1 MHMKRYL
8 LIAAS
13 ALALAACGQQATT
26 ETAETAATEQP
37 PAMQQAAMSAA
48 DFVQTVAASDAFEIQ
63 SSELA
68 AQRAARQ
75 DVKDLAAMMVT
86 AHRQTTQE
94 LTQLTTA
101 NSMPAPT
108 PQLNA
113 TQQTSLD
120 NLRNQTGEAFDD
132 AYLDAQ
138 VAAHQNAVRT
148 FEQYASAG
156 EAGPL
161 RDWAQSTLPNL
172 RQHLASAQ
180 GLENAT

>member
-1 MHMKRYL
+1 MKRHF

-26 ETAETAATEQP
+26 ETADTSETEQP
-37 PAMQQAAMSAA
+37 AATQQAAMSASE
-48 DFVQTVAASDAFEIQ
+48 FIQTVAASDAFEIQ

-68 AQRAARQ
+68 AQRGARQ
-75 DVKDLAAMMVT
+75 DVKDFAAQMVT

-94 LTQLTTA
+94 LTQLA
-101 NSMPAPT
+101 SSNNMPAPA

-113 TQQTSLD
+113 TQQASLD
-120 NLRNQTGEAFDD
+120 NLRNQNGEAFDD

-138 VAAHQNAVRT
+138 VAAHENAVRT
-148 FEQYASAG
+148 FEQYASGG

-161 RDWAQSTLPNL
+161 RDWAQRTLPNL
-172 RQHLASAQ
+172 RQHLQHAQ

>member
-1 MHMKRYL
+1 MKRYF

-26 ETAETAATEQP
+26 QSADTSQTEQQT
-37 PAMQQAAMSAA
+37 QQAAMSAA

-68 AQRAARQ
+68 AERAARQ
-75 DVKDLAAMMVT
+75 EVKDLAAMMVT

-94 LTQLTTA
+94 LTQLTAT
-101 NSMPAPT
+101 NNLSAPT

-113 TQQTSLD
+113 TQQASLD
-120 NLRNQTGEAFDD
+120 NLRAQSGEAFDD

-138 VAAHQNAVRT
+138 VAAHENAVRT
-148 FEQYASAG
+148 FEEYAANG
-156 EAGPL
+156 ESGPL
-161 RDWAQSTLPNL
+161 RQWAQSTLPNL
-172 RQHLASAQ
+172 RNHLQQTQA
-180 GLENAT
+180 LENAT

>member
-1 MHMKRYL
+1 MRRYF

-13 ALALAACGQQATT
+13 ALALAACGQQAST
-26 ETAETAATEQP
+26 ETAETPADQP
-37 PAMQQAAMSAA
+37 VTQQAAMSAA
-48 DFVQTVAASDAFEIQ
+48 DFIQTVAASDAFEIQ

-68 AQRAARQ
+68 SQRAARQ
-75 DVKDLAAMMVT
+75 DVKDLAAQMVT
-86 AHRQTTQE
+86 AHRQTTRE
-94 LTQLTTA
+94 LTQLTSA
-101 NSMPAPT
+101 NSLPAPT

-120 NLRNQTGEAFDD
+120 NLRSQNGQAFDD

-138 VAAHQNAVRT
+138 VAAHENAVRA
-148 FEQYASAG
+148 FEEFASAG

-161 RDWAQSTLPNL
+161 RDWAQRTLPNL
-172 RQHLASAQ
+172 RQHLQHAQ

>member
-1 MHMKRYL
+1 MRRHL

-26 ETAETAATEQP
+26 DTAETSQTEQP
-37 PAMQQAAMSAA
+37 ATQQMAAMSAA
-48 DFVQTVAASDAFEIQ
+48 EFVQTVAASDAFEIQ

-68 AQRAARQ
+68 AQRGARQ
-75 DVKDLAAMMVT
+75 DVKDFGAQMVS

-94 LTQLTTA
+94 LTQLTSA
-101 NSMPAPT
+101 NNLPAPT

-113 TQQTSLD
+113 TQQTSLN
-120 NLRNQTGEAFDD
+120 NLREQSGEAFDD

-138 VAAHQNAVRT
+138 VAAHENAVRT
-148 FEQYASAG
+148 FEQYASGG

-161 RDWAQSTLPNL
+161 RDWAQRTLPNL
-172 RQHLASAQ
+172 RQHLQHAQ

>member
-1 MHMKRYL
+1 MRRQF

-13 ALALAACGQQATT
+13 ALALAACGQQATETT
-26 ETAETAATEQP
+26 ETPATDQP
-37 PAMQQAAMSAA
+37 MTEQAAMSPA
-48 DFVQTVAASDAFEIQ
+48 DFIQTVAASDAFEIQ

-75 DVKDLAAMMVT
+75 DVKDLAAQMVT
-86 AHRQTTQE
+86 AHRQTTLE

-101 NSMPAPT
+101 NSLTSPT

-120 NLRNQTGEAFDD
+120 NLRNQTGDAFDD

-138 VAAHQNAVRT
+138 VAAHENAVRA

-161 RDWAQSTLPNL
+161 RDWAQRTLPAL
-172 RQHLASAQ
+172 RQHLQHAQ

>member
-1 MHMKRYL
+1 MLTKRYV

-26 ETAETAATEQP
+26 ETAETPQTDQP
-37 PAMQQAAMSAA
+37 VTQQAAMSAA
-48 DFVQTVAASDAFEIQ
+48 DFIQTVATSDAFEIQ

-68 AQRAARQ
+68 AQRGARQ
-75 DVKDLAAMMVT
+75 DVKDFAAQMVT

-101 NSMPAPT
+101 NSLSAPT

-113 TQQTSLD
+113 TQQASLD
-120 NLRNQTGEAFDD
+120 NLRGRNGEGFDD

-138 VAAHQNAVRT
+138 VAAHENAVRT

-161 RDWAQSTLPNL
+161 RDWAQRTLPGL
-172 RQHLASAQ
+172 RQHLEHAQ

>member
-1 MHMKRYL
+1 MKRHF

-13 ALALAACGQQATT
+13 ALALAACGQRATT
-26 ETAETAATEQP
+26 ETAESENEQAPAAT
-37 PAMQQAAMSAA
+37 QQASMSAA
-48 DFVQTVAASDAFEIQ
+48 EFVQSAAASDAFEIQ

-75 DVKDLAAMMVT
+75 DVKDFARQMAT

-94 LTQLTTA
+94 LTQLASTNNLPT
-101 NSMPAPT
+101 PT

-113 TQQTSLD
+113 IQQSALA
-120 NLRNQTGEAFDD
+120 NLRTQTGQTFDN

-138 VAAHQNAVRT
+138 AQAHENAVRM
-148 FEQYASAG
+148 FEQYATNG

-161 RDWAQSTLPNL
+161 RDWVQRTLPNL
-172 RQHLASAQ
+172 RQHLQHVQ
-180 GLENAT
+180 GLRNAS

>member
-1 MHMKRYL
+1 MRRYF

-13 ALALAACGQQATT
+13 AFALSACGQQATT
-26 ETAETAATEQP
+26 ETAEAPAEAPAT
-37 PAMQQAAMSAA
+37 QQAAMSAA
-48 DFVQTVAASDAFEIQ
+48 DFIQTVAASDAFEIQ

-75 DVKDLAAMMVT
+75 DVKELAAQMVT

-94 LTQLTTA
+94 LTQLTAA
-101 NSMPAPT
+101 NNLSAPT

-113 TQQTSLD
+113 MQQTSLD
-120 NLRNQTGEAFDD
+120 NLRNQTGNAFAD

-138 VAAHQNAVRT
+138 VGAHENAVRA

-161 RDWAQSTLPNL
+161 RDWAQRTLPAL
-172 RQHLASAQ
+172 RQHLQHAQ

>member
-1 MHMKRYL
+1 MKRHF

-26 ETAETAATEQP
+26 ETAETPQAEQP
-37 PAMQQAAMSAA
+37 GATQQMAASAA
-48 DFVQTVAASDAFEIQ
+48 EFIQTVAASDAFEIQ

-75 DVKDLAAMMVT
+75 DVKNLAAQMVT
-86 AHRQTTQE
+86 AHRQTTRE

-101 NSMPAPT
+101 NNLAAPT
-108 PQLNA
+108 PQLDA
-113 TQQTSLD
+113 TQQASLN
-120 NLRNQTGEAFDD
+120 NLRNLSGEAFDD

-138 VAAHQNAVRT
+138 VAAHENAVRA
-148 FEQYASAG
+148 FEQYAANG

-161 RDWAQSTLPNL
+161 RDWAQRTLPNL
-172 RQHLASAQ
+172 RQHLERVQ
-180 GLENAT
+180 NLENAT

>member
-1 MHMKRYL
+1 MTRTF

-13 ALALAACGQQATT
+13 TLALAACGQQTQTT
-26 ETAETAATEQP
+26 ETPEVPGETMTVAV
-37 PAMQQAAMSAA
+37 SAG
-48 DFVQTVAASDAFEIQ
+48 DFIQTVAASDAFEIQ

-75 DVKDLAAMMVT
+75 DVKDTATMMIT
-86 AHRQTTQE
+86 AHRQTTE
-94 LTQLTTA
+94 QLTSLASA
-101 NSMPAPT
+101 NSLPAPA

-113 TQQTSLD
+113 TQSASLE
-120 NLRNQTGEAFDD
+120 NLRNQNGEAFDD

-138 VAAHQNAVRT
+138 VSAHENAIRAFEDYAAN
-148 FEQYASAG
+148 G

-161 RDWAQSTLPNL
+161 KDWASQTLPTL
-172 RQHLASAQ
+172 RQHLAHVQ

>member
-1 MHMKRYL
+1 MRRYF

-13 ALALAACGQQATT
+13 ALAQAACGQQATT
-26 ETAETAATEQP
+26 DTAETPAETPAT
-37 PAMQQAAMSAA
+37 QQASMSAA
-48 DFVQTVAASDAFEIQ
+48 DFIQTVAASDAFEIQ

-68 AQRAARQ
+68 AQRASRQ
-75 DVKDLAAMMVT
+75 DVKDLATQMVT

-101 NSMPAPT
+101 NSLAAPT

-120 NLRNQTGEAFDD
+120 NLRNQSGSAFDD

-138 VAAHQNAVRT
+138 VAAHENAVRA

-161 RDWAQSTLPNL
+161 RDWAQRTLPNL
-172 RQHLASAQ
+172 RQHLQHAQ

>member
-1 MHMKRYL
+1 MTRYL

-13 ALALAACGQQATT
+13 ALALTACGQQATT
-26 ETAETAATEQP
+26 ETAETPEAP
-37 PAMQQAAMSAA
+37 VAMQAMMSAG
-48 DFVQTVAASDAFEIQ
+48 DFIQTVAASDAFEIQ

-68 AQRAARQ
+68 AQRGARQ
-75 DVKDLAAMMVT
+75 DVKDLAAQMVT
-86 AHRQTTQE
+86 AHRQTTQQ
-94 LTQLTTA
+94 LTQLTSA
-101 NSMPAPT
+101 NSLPAPT

-138 VAAHQNAVRT
+138 VAAHENAVRT
-148 FEQYASAG
+148 FEEYAASG

-172 RQHLASAQ
+172 REHLQMAQ

>member
-1 MHMKRYL
+1 MRRYL

-13 ALALAACGQQATT
+13 ALALTACGQQATT
-26 ETAETAATEQP
+26 ETAETPEAP
-37 PAMQQAAMSAA
+37 VAMQAAMSAG
-48 DFVQTVAASDAFEIQ
+48 DFIQTVAASDAFEIQ

-68 AQRAARQ
+68 AQRGARQ
-75 DVKDLAAMMVT
+75 DVKDLASQMVT
-86 AHRQTTQE
+86 AHRQTTQQ
-94 LTQLTTA
+94 LTQLTSA
-101 NSMPAPT
+101 NNLPAPT

-138 VAAHQNAVRT
+138 VAAHENAVRA
-148 FEQYASAG
+148 FEEYAASG

-161 RDWAQSTLPNL
+161 RDWAQSTLPTL
-172 RQHLASAQ
+172 REHLTHAQ

>member
-1 MHMKRYL
+1 MKRYL
-8 LIAAS
+8 VLAAS

-26 ETAETAATEQP
+26 ETSETEQP
-37 PAMQQAAMSAA
+37 PAVQQATMSAA

-68 AQRAARQ
+68 AQRGARQ
-75 DVKDLAAMMVT
+75 DVKDLATQMVT

-120 NLRNQTGEAFDD
+120 NLRNQSGQSFDD

-138 VAAHQNAVRT
+138 VAAHENAVRT
-148 FEQYASAG
+148 FEEFASAG
-156 EAGPL
+156 EAGPV
-161 RDWAQSTLPNL
+161 RDWAQRTLPTL
-172 RQHLASAQ
+172 REHLQHAQ

>member
-1 MHMKRYL
+1 MRGYF

-13 ALALAACGQQATT
+13 TFALAACGQQATT
-26 ETAETAATEQP
+26 ETAEAPATEA
-37 PAMQQAAMSAA
+37 PATEQAAMSAA
-48 DFVQTVAASDAFEIQ
+48 DFIQTVAASDAFEIQ

-68 AQRAARQ
+68 AQRAARR
-75 DVKDLAAMMVT
+75 DVKDLAAQMVT

-101 NSMPAPT
+101 NSLSAPT

-113 TQQTSLD
+113 MQQTSLD
-120 NLRNQTGEAFDD
+120 NLRNQTGNAFDD

-138 VAAHQNAVRT
+138 VAAHENAVRA

-161 RDWAQSTLPNL
+161 RDWAQRTLPAL
-172 RQHLASAQ
+172 RQHLQHAQ

>member
-1 MHMKRYL
+1 MKYHL
-8 LIAAS
+8 VIVVS

-26 ETAETAATEQP
+26 ETSESGPVQEPAAT
-37 PAMQQAAMSAA
+37 QQAAMSAA
-48 DFVQTVAASDAFEIQ
+48 EFVQTVAASDAFEIQ

-75 DVKDLAAMMVT
+75 DVKDFAQQMVT
-86 AHRQTTQE
+86 GHRQTTQE
-94 LTQLTTA
+94 LTQLTAT
-101 NSMPAPT
+101 NNLPAPT

-113 TQQTSLD
+113 MQQTSLG
-120 NLRNQTGEAFDD
+120 NLRNQTGQAFDD

-138 VAAHQNAVRT
+138 VQAHENAVRT
-148 FEQYASAG
+148 FEQYATNG

-161 RDWAQSTLPNL
+161 RDWAQRTLPNL
-172 RQHLASAQ
+172 RQHLQHVQ

>member
-1 MHMKRYL
+1 MRRYF

-13 ALALAACGQQATT
+13 AFALAACGQQATT
-26 ETAETAATEQP
+26 ETPAAEAPVT
-37 PAMQQAAMSAA
+37 QQAALSPA
-48 DFVQTVAASDAFEIQ
+48 DFIQTVAASDAFEIQ
-63 SSELA
+63 ASELA

-75 DVKDLAAMMVT
+75 DVKDLAAQMVT

-101 NSMPAPT
+101 NSLSAPT

-113 TQQTSLD
+113 MQQTSLD
-120 NLRNQTGEAFDD
+120 NLRNQTGNAFDD

-138 VAAHQNAVRT
+138 VAAHENAVRA
-148 FEQYASAG
+148 FEEYASAG

-161 RDWAQSTLPNL
+161 RDWAQRTLPAL
-172 RQHLASAQ
+172 RQHLQHAQ

>member
-1 MHMKRYL
+1 MRRHF

-13 ALALAACGQQATT
+13 ALALVACGQQTTTT
-26 ETAETAATEQP
+26 ESAEAPGSQQTEP
-37 PAMQQAAMSAA
+37 MQQASMSTA
-48 DFVQTVAASDAFEIQ
+48 DFVSTVAASDAFEIQ

-75 DVKDLAAMMVT
+75 DVKTFASEMVT

-94 LTQLTTA
+94 LTQLA
-101 NSMPAPT
+101 SSNNMPAPT

-113 TQQTSLD
+113 TQQTSLT
-120 NLRNQTGEAFDD
+120 NLRNQNGEAFDD

-148 FEQYASAG
+148 FEQFAANG
-156 EAGPL
+156 EAGPV
-161 RDWAQSTLPNL
+161 RDWAQTTLPKL
-172 RQHLASAQ
+172 REHLQHAQ

>member
-1 MHMKRYL
+1 MQRYL

-13 ALALAACGQQATT
+13 ALALAACGQQTTT
-26 ETAETAATEQP
+26 ETTETPAAEP
-37 PAMQQAAMSAA
+37 PAAMQAAMSAT
-48 DFVQTVAASDAFEIQ
+48 DFIQTVAASDAFEIQ

-68 AQRAARQ
+68 AQRGARQ
-75 DVKDLAAMMVT
+75 DVKDLASQMVT

-94 LTQLTTA
+94 LTQLTSA
-101 NSMPAPT
+101 NGLPAPT

-113 TQQTSLD
+113 TQQASLD
-120 NLRNQTGEAFDD
+120 NLRNQTAEAFDD

-138 VAAHQNAVRT
+138 VAAHENAVRT

-161 RDWAQSTLPNL
+161 RDWAQRTLPNL
-172 RQHLASAQ
+172 REHLTHAQ

>member
-1 MHMKRYL
+1 MKRYF

-13 ALALAACGQQATT
+13 VFALAACGQRATT
-26 ETAETAATEQP
+26 ETAETPAETPAT
-37 PAMQQAAMSAA
+37 QQASMSAV
-48 DFVQTVAASDAFEIQ
+48 DFIQTVAASDAFEIQ

-75 DVKDLAAMMVT
+75 DVKDLAAQMVT

-101 NSMPAPT
+101 NSLAAPT

-113 TQQTSLD
+113 TQQTSLN
-120 NLRNQTGEAFDD
+120 NLRNQNGEAFDD

-138 VAAHQNAVRT
+138 VSAHENAVRA
-148 FEQYASAG
+148 FEEYASAG

-161 RDWAQSTLPNL
+161 RDWAQRTLPNL
-172 RQHLASAQ
+172 RQHLEHAQ